1 MSFKGNLGSLLERGL
16 SENTFDYQRGVWPPT
31 TPARA
36 YMASFLE
43 KHAALV
49 HGRVVEFSPP
59 VYRAMFP
66 DVVRYDVWNVTE
78 GAGITIVGDLQ
89 SCPHIP
95 DANFDTILCLH
106 VLSAVR
112 DVWAAAKSLHRLLA
126 DDGTLLVT
134 VPCILQKYAP
144 DPQDY
149 WRFTRDSL
157 AAILEPFESVAISA
171 YGNAAT
177 VAGSPY
183 YLRTEHFSR
192 GIMEF
197 HDPAC
202 PSILTAV
209 ARKKR

>member
-1 MSFKGNLGSLLERGL
+1 MSFKKNLGSLLERGFTD
-16 SENTFDYQRGVWPPT
+16 NMFDYQRDVWPPA

-43 KHAALV
+43 KHTDLV
-49 HGRVVEFSPP
+49 CGRVVEFNPP
-59 VYRAMFP
+59 VYQAMFP
-66 DVVRYDVWNVTE
+66 NVVRYDVWNMTA
-78 GAGITIVGDLQ
+78 GDGITVVGDLQ

-95 DANFDTILCLH
+95 DASFDAILCLH
-106 VLSAVR
+106 VLSAIR
-112 DVWAAAKSLHRLLA
+112 DVWAAARELHRLLA
-126 DDGTLLVT
+126 DNGTLLVT

-157 AAILEPFESVAISA
+157 AAILEPFEYVEITAF
-171 YGNAAT
+171 GNAAT

-192 GIMEF
+192 DTMEF
-197 HDPAC
+197 HDPMC
-202 PSILTAV
+202 PSILAAV
-209 ARKKR
+209 ARKMK